1 MSTILLYSPAIPDLL
16 LALPF
21 YFFWHYWLDKW
32 QILRICKLPP
42 QLSKAFINRALNIV
56 GVAVLIHIIA
66 AMWFFSVPEIFPVRI
81 MVYEAKSRVK
91 YYFMD
96 NLSIVERF
104 ANPNIGVQY
113 ILFFSAIGALFVVE
127 PIALE
132 VANACCFRKP
142 RRGQQIV
149 GGTLNS
155 YTFESIQKSNPA
167 DRFSYD
173 MMKSKKYRRALLLLN
188 Q

>member
-1 MSTILLYSPAIPDLL
+1 MASHLAFISTILLYSPAIPDLL

-42 QLSKAFINRALNIV
+42 QLSKAFIDRALNIV
-56 GVAVLIHIIA
+56 GVAVIIHIIA

-104 ANPNIGVQY
+104 ANPNIGV
-113 ILFFSAIGALFVVE
+113 
-127 PIALE
+127 
-132 VANACCFRKP
+132 
-142 RRGQQIV
+142 
-149 GGTLNS
+149 
-155 YTFESIQKSNPA
+155 
-167 DRFSYD
+167 
-173 MMKSKKYRRALLLLN
+173 
-188 Q
+188 